1 MASPSRQVVRASRA
15 TGAKTK
21 SASSICSGTDATFYD
36 PDKKTAFSSC
46 GDGNITAVK
55 VDGDKLTVV
64 QTIPTTRGAR
74 TMALDPA
81 THKIYTAAQNFQ
93 PPDPNAPPPA
103 AGARGRGPA
112 PIPDSFR
119 VLIYNLK

>member
-1 MASPSRQVVRASRA
+1 MCAGESGPDGPIGSILSWVRPFRKN
-15 TGAKTK
+15 TRKTEGE
-21 SASSICSGTDATFYD
+21 CR
-36 PDKKTAFSSC
+36 SSC
-46 GDGNITAVK
+46 SDGNITAVK

-64 QTIPTTRGAR
+64 QTIPTSRGAR
-74 TMALDPA
+74 AMTLDPA
-81 THKIYTAAQNFQ
+81 THKIDTAAQNFQ

-112 PIPDSFR
+112 PVPDSFR